1 MKRKCTKLS
10 VESMLTEFPD
20 LRNKKVELYIDT
32 INANDIEN
40 FLVDHHKK
48 FRIIIYSI
56 FSNSRN
62 NDLYGQEKKAKNI
75 YAMKF
80 SNKENIRIYCKEYI
94 IDGKKIVMICK
105 SWKKTEGNNKKLNNT
120 LKTIGDYDYEF

>member
-10 VESMLTEFPD
+10 VARILKEFPQ
-20 LRNKKVELYIDT
+20 LQNNKVELYIDE
-32 INANDIEN
+32 INAIDIIDFLEN
-40 FLVDHHKK
+40 HYKK

-62 NDLYGQEKKAKNI
+62 NDLYGQEKKVKYI

-105 SWKKTEGNNKKLNNT
+105 NWKKTEGNSKKLNNT
-120 LKTIGDYDYEF
+120 LKIIGDYEYEF